1 MKHLKFITLIA
12 VRAGSKYD
20 LADNTGLAH
29 YLEHMVFMGTD
40 NIGIQD
46 FEKEAVYLKKIS
58 NLYEAHK
65 AENNLENK
73 ITTYKEIDNVSQEA
87 AKISIPKA
95 CDKMVSSL
103 GAEGTNAFTSNEQTV
118 YVNKIPANELG
129 RWLNLES
136 KRFSKLVLHLFHT
149 ALEAVFEEFNSG
161 QECWKKA
168 IFFVLRRIIS
178 KPPVRNSIYNRQ
190 T

>member
-12 VRAGSKYD
+12 ARAGSKYD
-20 LADNTGLAH
+20 LADNIGLAH

-65 AENNLENK
+65 AENDPEKK

-87 AKISIPKA
+87 SKIFIPK
-95 CDKMVSSL
+95 
-103 GAEGTNAFTSNEQTV
+103 
-118 YVNKIPANELG
+118 
-129 RWLNLES
+129 
-136 KRFSKLVLHLFHT
+136 H
-149 ALEAVFEEFNSG
+149 
-161 QECWKKA
+161 A
-168 IFFVLRRIIS
+168 I
-178 KPPVRNSIYNRQ
+178 KW
-190 T
+190 